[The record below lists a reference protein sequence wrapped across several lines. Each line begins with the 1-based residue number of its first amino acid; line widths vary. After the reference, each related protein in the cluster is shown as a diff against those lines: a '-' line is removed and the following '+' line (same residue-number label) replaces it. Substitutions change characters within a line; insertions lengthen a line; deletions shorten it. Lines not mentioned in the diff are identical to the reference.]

1 MSKALIFIETFKG
14 KPKSASLEL
23 FSLALDK
30 GFETVA
36 VTHGIEDHA
45 QLGKYGASKVVLLK
59 GLGDYITGEQYAT
72 AIAQIV
78 EKENPDLVLFPG
90 TPNGKELTGLV
101 AAKIGVP
108 ALTDVMEARLEDGK
122 WILRRTVYTGK
133 IFAEF
138 TLTTTPAIFSMK
150 VKSFQITERDT
161 GDYQLE
167 EYVPEGVSSSI
178 EVLGVHAKETEEA
191 DVSEADIVISGGRGL
206 GGPEPFDMLRKLA
219 QEIARITGETVAIG
233 ASRAAVD
240 AGWIDHSHQVGQ
252 TGKVISPRLYFAIG
266 ISGALQHQ
274 AGMRNSKF
282 IVAINKDPEAPI
294 FKLADVGIV
303 EDLFKAVPELINRL
317 KNP

>member
-1 MSKALIFIETFKG
+1 MSKALIFVETFKG

-23 FSLALDK
+23 FTLSTDK
-30 GFETVA
+30 GFETIA
-36 VTHGIEDHA
+36 VTHGIEDHRE
-45 QLGKYGASKVVLLK
+45 LGKYGVSKVILLK
-59 GLGDYITGEQYAT
+59 GLGEYITGDRYAK
-72 AIAQIV
+72 AIVQLV
-78 EKENPDLVLFPG
+78 RRENPDLVLFPG

-101 AAKIGVP
+101 AGEIGVP
-108 ALTDVMEARLEDGK
+108 AMTDVLEARLEDGK

-138 TLTTTPAIFSMK
+138 TMSATPAIFSMK
-150 VKSFQITERDT
+150 VKSLPITERESK
-161 GDYQLE
+161 DYEVE
-167 EYVPEGVSSSI
+167 EFDPEGVSSSI
-178 EVLGVHAKETEEA
+178 EVLGIHAKETEEA
-191 DVSEADIVISGGRGL
+191 DVSEADIVVSGGRGL
-206 GGPEPFDMLRKLA
+206 GGPEPFDMLRELA
-219 QEIARITGETVAIG
+219 QEIAKLTGDTVAIG

-317 KNP
+317 RNL